1 MEEVGWIGVEKVV
14 VKLREGLTQISVG
27 GFRRRCQLNKR
38 LNQMNPKD
46 SANETEDAKK
56 FDIFK
61 AADDAGEIISDVVEF
76 TKKVAYV
83 TVMVEY
89 RCAHKV
95 KTRESLRRHPNRN
108 VLFFP
113 DENVKFVRVIP
124 RLVIVVVT
132 DESHATIEK
141 LIYHRFLRFR
151 RDIEA
156 GIDFVT
162 SD

>member
-27 GFRRRCQLNKR
+27 GFSGRRKLHKR
-38 LNQMNPKD
+38 LNQMNSKNG
-46 SANETEDAKK
+46 ANETEDAKK

-61 AADDAGEIISDVVEF
+61 AAYDAGEIIGDVVKF
-76 TKKVAYV
+76 TKKVAYI
-83 TVMVEY
+83 TVMVEH
-89 RCAHKV
+89 RCAHEV
-95 KTRESLRRHPNRN
+95 EARESLRRHPNRN

-141 LIYHRFLRFR
+141 LTHHGFLRFR
-151 RDIEA
+151 RNVEA
-156 GIDFVT
+156 GIDFV
-162 SD
+162 SSN